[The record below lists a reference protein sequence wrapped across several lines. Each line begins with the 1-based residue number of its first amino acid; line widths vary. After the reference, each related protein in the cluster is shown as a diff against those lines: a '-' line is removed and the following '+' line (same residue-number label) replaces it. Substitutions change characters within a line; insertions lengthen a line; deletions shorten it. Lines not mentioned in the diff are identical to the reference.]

1 MSIYGSPVEILTI
14 TIPTSTSN
22 NIGQVLSRDI
32 SDRITVT
39 ANNDSKL
46 GINADFFIESETH
59 SVTNGG
65 TQHSTQWMLSPASG
79 GYSQFWVLG
88 TGVLGTSTVPA
99 F

>member
-1 MSIYGSPVEILTI
+1 M
-14 TIPTSTSN
+14 TIPASAQG
-22 NIGQVLSRDI
+22 NIGHALTRDL

-39 ANNDSKL
+39 ATGDANL
-46 GINADFFIESETH
+46 GVNADFFIESEKH
-59 SVTNGG
+59 QVSAGG
-65 TQHSTQWMLSPASG
+65 QEHTVEWQLSPASG